1 MLQLLFA
8 LLAGAVAAITGYL
21 SSLFFAKR
29 ASNRYRIIE
38 FTLESG
44 KRQRIKVNS
53 LNPAVIKDAVELE
66 LQLESFIRSSLKE
79 LVRSNGKIKV
89 REDDLADFV
98 ITQGD
103 QVVIVEAK
111 ASAKNMTDDFLP
123 KLERKFQN
131 PYTILLVEKL
141 TIDDVGHNS
150 KNLKIIRR
158 TRSSNFKMEFLR
170 EIVSALGIK

>member
-8 LLAGAVAAITGYL
+8 LLAGTTAAITGYF

-29 ASNRYRIIE
+29 AKSRYRVIE
-38 FTLESG
+38 FALENG
-44 KRQRIKVNS
+44 KKQRIKVDS
-53 LNPAVIKDAVELE
+53 LNPEVIKDAVESE
-66 LQLESFIRSSLKE
+66 LQLENFIRSSLKE
-79 LVRSNGKIKV
+79 LVQSNGKIKV
-89 REDDLADFV
+89 REDELADFV

-123 KLERKFQN
+123 KLEKKFQN
-131 PYTILLVEKL
+131 PYTILLVEKI
-141 TIDDVGHNS
+141 TSDDPKYDI

-158 TRSSNFKMEFLR
+158 VRNNNFKLEFLR
-170 EIVSALGIK
+170 EIVSALSMK